1 MDETL
6 RQLGGLLLGSVP
18 TIILFLVT
26 FLSYRF
32 IVHGKLEHV
41 LKQRYLLTEGAIEK
55 ARADLAAAEAKA
67 SEYEQRLREAKVAI
81 FKAQESRRQA
91 ALTARAALIAEGRD
105 RAQKQVQQARER
117 IAQEIEVAKKQLQ
130 PESERLA
137 NLVIRAILKSVA
149 VAQPPA
155 GGAQ

>member
-18 TIILFLVT
+18 TIFLFLIT

-41 LKQRYLLTEGAIEK
+41 LKERYLLTEGAIEK

-67 SEYEQRLREAKVAI
+67 SEYEQRLREARMAI
-81 FKAQESRRQA
+81 FKAQEARRQT
-91 ALTARAALIAEGRD
+91 ALAARAALIAGARD

-117 IAQEIEVAKKQLQ
+117 IAQELEVAKKQLL

-137 NLVIRAILKSVA
+137 NLVIRTILKSVA
-149 VAQPPA
+149 VAQSPA
-155 GGAQ
+155 GGSQ

>member
-18 TIILFLVT
+18 TIILFLGT
-26 FLSYRF
+26 FVSYRF

-41 LKQRYLLTEGAIEK
+41 LKERYLRTEGAIEK

-67 SEYEQRLREAKVAI
+67 SEYEQRLREAKMAI
-81 FKAQESRRQA
+81 FKAQEARRQA
-91 ALTARAALIAEGRD
+91 ALSTRAALIAEARD
-105 RAQKQVQQARER
+105 RAQAQVQQARER
-117 IAQEIEVAKKQLQ
+117 IAQELEAAKTQLQ

-137 NLVIRAILKSVA
+137 NAVIRIILKPVA
-149 VAQPPA
+149 VAQSPA
-155 GGAQ
+155 GGGQ

>member
-18 TIILFLVT
+18 TIVLFLIT
-26 FLSYRF
+26 FISYRF
-32 IVHGKLEHV
+32 IVHGKLEQV
-41 LKQRYLLTEGAIEK
+41 LKERYLLTEGAIEK

-67 SEYEQRLREAKVAI
+67 AEYEQRLREARVAI
-81 FKAQESRRQA
+81 FKTQEARRQA
-91 ALTARAALIAEGRD
+91 ALAARATLIAEARD

-117 IAQEIEVAKKQLQ
+117 IAEELELAKKQLL

-137 NLVIRAILKSVA
+137 NAVIRTILKPVA
-149 VAQPPA
+149 FAQSPA
-155 GGAQ
+155 GGSQ